1 VAAFLAVTAPSACVI
16 MCVDHFLLPRIYK
29 ISRPLLKVPSWG
41 ETSIGNWPAIIA
53 LAIAV
58 VFGAWATG
66 IFPGENPDRY
76 WGPAPLLGW
85 ILAGVLYLAFVG
97 LARAAVPAVPALK
110 SVLGF
115 SSVVTDEPL
124 PSSAIVDI
132 ATLSENGGQPT
143 PRTPVLAGA
152 ADGS

>member
-1 VAAFLAVTAPSACVI
+1 MSTR
-16 MCVDHFLLPRIYK
+16 PRPEDFQTRAEYRWARHLWTR
-29 ISRPLLKVPSWG
+29 SHGGTL
-41 ETSIGNWPAIIA
+41 IGT

-58 VFGAWATG
+58 LFGAWATG

-115 SSVVTDEPL
+115 SRVVIDEPL

-143 PRTPVLAGA
+143 SRTPVLAGA